1 MTVMTLTIQPDEL
14 LGLTA
19 LAELDKADSGVS
31 ADAETEAR
39 TLMRQALADRL
50 DESGLPWAPTTE
62 AVRQRTAEATEP
74 ASTMARLTGSRQMH
88 KSAAAAL
95 AIAAAVVLW
104 GGYARGWRWTGLPSN
119 DQLWNWLQILL
130 LPVVLGTIPLWMR
143 DRKYIGHGR
152 RVSYAVAIAAS
163 AGFVI
168 AGYLVPQMR
177 WTGFPDQKL
186 GAWLQL
192 LLIPS
197 AVAITTVLVSRRGRL
212 PRGRWLRPG
221 EVWIAAVLTT
231 GWVVTLI
238 GGYALKWTW
247 TGYTDAVGPG
257 QPALGTLW
265 DWLVLILPMAFPVF
279 LLPPLLKWVTG
290 DADGR
295 AMRAKEAEVA
305 GVATSAAGN

>member
-1 MTVMTLTIQPDEL
+1 MTVMTLTIEPDEL

-19 LAELDKADSGVS
+19 LAELGKAGGSGAGV
-31 ADAETEAR
+31 ETEAR

-50 DESGLPWAPTTE
+50 DETGLPWAPAAE
-62 AVRQRTAEATEP
+62 AVRQRTAEAAEP
-74 ASTMARLTGSRQMH
+74 VSGIVRLTGSRQAR

-95 AIAAAVVLW
+95 AIAAVVVLW
-104 GGYARGWRWTGLPSN
+104 GGYARGWQWTGLPAN
-119 DQLWNWLQILL
+119 NQLWNWLQILL
-130 LPVVLGTIPLWMR
+130 LPVVLGTIPLWMQ
-143 DRKYIGHGR
+143 DRKYISHGR
-152 RVSYAVAIAAS
+152 RVSYAAAIAAW

-168 AGYLVPQMR
+168 AGYLVPQMH
-177 WTGFPDQKL
+177 WTGFTDQKL
-186 GAWLQL
+186 GDWLQL

-221 EVWIAAVLTT
+221 EICITAALTAGWIA
-231 GWVVTLI
+231 TLI

-247 TGYTDAVGPG
+247 TGYTDAAG
-257 QPALGTLW
+257 QGHPPLGTLW
-265 DWLVLILPMAFPVF
+265 DWLVLILPMVLPLC

-295 AMRAKEAEVA
+295 AMKAREAEVA
-305 GVATSAAGN
+305 EPAASAS